1 MPAGAQ
7 RTEDSGSVPP
17 SLPETLD
24 QHGDKMAQDEEPV
37 TPSLGQRKS
46 RGTAGDTSWTTVHPG
61 RREPAQGGRG
71 RLRSRRGQSGRRG
84 LTRLPGSVPQPAT
97 DPFPA
102 ESCGPQPA
110 GRMPTA
116 SSREHPPR
124 HTSLA
129 ASGPANTRLSR
140 GAPPARHLAPCSPR
154 ADTTGLAWRRVLP
167 EARGAPAASR
177 RIVTGNTAC
186 WAQPRPARGQRT
198 QGSTVTHRQW
208 RRHMLPQAG
217 PRQASTGVTG
227 EQRAGRTT
235 IPKPG
240 LQP

>member
-1 MPAGAQ
+1 MPVSAR

-24 QHGDKMAQDEEPV
+24 QHGDEMAQDEEPV
-37 TPSLGQRKS
+37 TPSLDQRKS

-84 LTRLPGSVPQPAT
+84 RTCLPGSVPQPAT

-116 SSREHPPR
+116 SPREHPPLSHLPGCLR
-124 HTSLA
+124 ACEHPAQPRSTAGQAPGPLQPQSGHHGPGLA
-129 ASGPANTRLSR
+129 P
-140 GAPPARHLAPCSPR
+140 GAPRSQGSSGSLPAHG
-154 ADTTGLAWRRVLP
+154 DWQH
-167 EARGAPAASR
+167 
-177 RIVTGNTAC
+177 TAC

-198 QGSTVTHRQW
+198 QGSTVTHRRW

-217 PRQASTGVTG
+217 PRQAS
-227 EQRAGRTT
+227 
-235 IPKPG
+235 
-240 LQP
+240 

>member
-1 MPAGAQ
+1 
-7 RTEDSGSVPP
+7 
-17 SLPETLD
+17 
-24 QHGDKMAQDEEPV
+24 MAQDEEPV
-37 TPSLGQRKS
+37 TPSLDQRKS

-84 LTRLPGSVPQPAT
+84 RTCLPGSVPQPAT

-116 SSREHPPR
+116 SPREHPPLSHLPGCLR
-124 HTSLA
+124 ACEH
-129 ASGPANTRLSR
+129 TRLSR

-154 ADTTGLAWRRVLP
+154 ADTTGLAWHWVLP

-177 RIVTGNTAC
+177 RMVTGNT
-186 WAQPRPARGQRT
+186 RPAGLSPVLPGDKGPRAPPSHTGGGDGT
-198 QGSTVTHRQW
+198 CSHRQ
-208 RRHMLPQAG
+208 G
-217 PRQASTGVTG
+217 PGRPPRGVTR